1 MAQLSHFAYCN
12 TVLCV
17 WCNKSWHSV
26 QDLAGVKDV
35 LCQEILLHKNAKG
48 NSIEGSFHANKS

>member
-1 MAQLSHFAYCN
+1 MAQLSNCAYCN

-17 WCNKSWHSV
+17 CCNKSWHGV
-26 QDLAGVKDV
+26 QDLVVVKDV